1 MVDDLGPLGLFLSSF
16 LAATILPFS
25 SEIALIGAVELG
37 MKSEDALLYASLGNC
52 LAVLANYLL
61 GFFLYRLMHEKIH
74 SSKVGKKAYDF
85 SHKYGY
91 FSLIL
96 SPLPI
101 IGDPITIAS
110 GLIRLHLF
118 WFILITFSLR
128 IFRYW
133 FILHVIQ

>member
-1 MVDDLGPLGLFLSSF
+1 MLDDFGPLGLFLSSF
-16 LAATILPFS
+16 FAATILPFS
-25 SEIALIGAVELG
+25 SEVALVGAVELG
-37 MKSEDALLYASLGNC
+37 MNTHDALLYASLGNC
-52 LAVLANYLL
+52 LAVLVNYLL
-61 GFFLYRLMHEKIH
+61 GFFLYQLMHDKIH
-74 SSKVGKKAYDF
+74 NSKMGKKAYAF
-85 SHKYGY
+85 SHQYGY

-128 IFRYW
+128 VFRYW
-133 FILHVIQ
+133 LILHVLQ

>member
-1 MVDDLGPLGLFLSSF
+1 MDNLGPFGLFLSSF

-25 SEIALIGAVELG
+25 SEVALVASVELG
-37 MKSEDALLYASLGNC
+37 MDPMTALVFASLGNC
-52 LAVLANYLL
+52 LAVLVNYFL
-61 GFFLYRLMHEKIH
+61 GYFLYQLMHDKIQ
-74 SSKVGKKAYDF
+74 SSKAGAKAYAL

-101 IGDPITIAS
+101 IGDPITIAA
-110 GLIRLHLF
+110 GLMRLHIF
-118 WFILITFSLR
+118 YFILISFSLR

-133 FILHVIQ
+133 IILSMLE